1 MGSAG
6 DAHQPVAAAERTVS
20 VKMARGVPSAE
31 MATTGALVLAG
42 SVMLSWVALFNHA
55 PLVFADS
62 LGYATAPLR
71 GEIPGLFSIF
81 YSVLILPL
89 HQGVTLWPVVFVQG
103 AILAHLLY
111 LTTRCVSDGRISQP
125 EILLIIAGLCV
136 FSSLP
141 WITGQILPDVLSPVL
156 LLGMFLLA
164 FCGDQLRR
172 GELLYVG
179 ALTTAGIA
187 AHLSHVPI
195 AFGLILLCMGLKPI
209 FAPKQIDI
217 WQWAAL
223 LLIPFVVAVCSMLAV
238 TWVDSRGIGFAR
250 NSNVFLLAK
259 WVDEGPALTY
269 LTRACPTAGYALCAH
284 VEELKGLT
292 HDDLKWG
299 WNSPFKKV
307 GTFDELEP
315 EARRIVWATLVAHP
329 FEILQRAIV
338 DAGRQLLRFQAGDGL
353 SRDFARMVAGHLAP
367 VFGAGIE
374 KSLIESKQGQGRL
387 PIAEARQL
395 HIAGLIFAAGICFWT
410 IKARRQGLPRKL
422 IALWVFVLLGI
433 VWNAIVTGALSGP
446 YDRYLARVIWLVCFA
461 ALIALCSVARV
472 RQPRQNSR
480 ELT

>member
-1 MGSAG
+1 MIGAPMGQTA
-6 DAHQPVAAAERTVS
+6 PRTRS
-20 VKMARGVPSAE
+20 DITRGVPVAE
-31 MATTGALVLAG
+31 MVTTGAVVLAG

-111 LTTRCVSDGRISQP
+111 LTTRCVSDGSISKP

-187 AHLSHVPI
+187 AHLSHMPI
-195 AFGLILLCMGLKPI
+195 AFGLILLCLGLKPI

-315 EARRIVWATLVAHP
+315 EARTIVWATLVAHP
-329 FEILQRAIV
+329 FEILQRAMV

-472 RQPRQNSR
+472 RQPGQNSR